1 VTLTVRFLD
10 NSPQPKKRLRLR
22 EGEPEVI
29 DALPAEWRELA
40 ALWLRR
46 AEKAKSGC
54 RWGTLTDAAGA
65 ERYPLA
71 QRLVEWLLHAGW
83 IALTEERRHGAWW
96 PVRVEFQHTAHLR
109 EALGLPDPS
118 AVVRR
123 WEEIREQC
131 AGLEDAAL
139 LTALTSLEALPAARA
154 ADRGELLLALSRWRG
169 EERSGTRRDF
179 ALFARG
185 STKAVTDAEWRWL
198 DETLDL
204 ADFGIE
210 RHTPLLLIAAP
221 LTLELAGGSL
231 PLSVFLDF
239 AALTPA
245 TLDQTTA
252 AKGQVTRWRLVEN
265 RTSFERVTRQRE
277 PGIGV
282 VWLPGYPPSW
292 WRGAMAKLLSLAP
305 APAQIACD
313 PDPAGIA
320 IALEAA
326 RPWDEA
332 GITWEPWRMTA
343 DDLASLPARQ
353 SLTATDR
360 RLLENLLQRPPPGRL
375 AELSGW
381 MLEHGEKG
389 EQEGYL

>member
-1 VTLTVRFLD
+1 MTLTVRFLD
-10 NSPQPKKRLRLR
+10 NGPQPKKRLRLR

-40 ALWLRR
+40 ALWLQRG
-46 AEKAKSGC
+46 AKTKSGC
-54 RWGTLTDAAGA
+54 RWETLAEAAGA
-65 ERYPLA
+65 ERYSLA
-71 QRLVEWLLHAGW
+71 QRVLEWLLHAGW
-83 IALTEERRHGAWW
+83 IAVTEARRHGAWW
-96 PVRVEFQHTAHLR
+96 PVRVEFLHAARLR
-109 EALGLPDPS
+109 DALGLPDPD
-118 AVVRR
+118 AAAQR
-123 WEEIREQC
+123 WEATREQC
-131 AGLEDAAL
+131 AALEDAAL
-139 LTALTSLEALPAARA
+139 LTALTSLEALRTGRA
-154 ADRGELLLALSRWRG
+154 ADRGELLLALARWRD

-185 STKAVTDAEWRWL
+185 ATKAVTEAEWRWL
-198 DETLDL
+198 EETLDL

-221 LTLELAGGSL
+221 LTLELAGGEM
-231 PLSVFLDF
+231 PLGAFPDF

-245 TLDQTTA
+245 TLDQTTG

-265 RTSFERVTRQRE
+265 RTSFERVARWRE

-292 WRGAMAKLLSLAP
+292 WHGAMAKLLSLAP

-326 RPWDEA
+326 RPWGEA
-332 GITWEPWRMTA
+332 AMAWEPWRMAA
-343 DDLASLPARQ
+343 DDLAGLKARQ
-353 SLTATDR
+353 SLTAVDR
-360 RLLENLLQRPPPGRL
+360 RLLENQMQRSLPDSL
-375 AELSGW
+375 AELAKW
-381 MLEHGEKG
+381 MFEHGEKG